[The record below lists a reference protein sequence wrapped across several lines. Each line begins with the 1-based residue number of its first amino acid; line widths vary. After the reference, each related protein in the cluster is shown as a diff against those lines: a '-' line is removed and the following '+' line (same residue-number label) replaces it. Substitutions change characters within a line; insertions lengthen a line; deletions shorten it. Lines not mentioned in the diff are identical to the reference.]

1 MVEVNTI
8 KTLYS
13 REFNIDEYLK
23 QYYSSIDEE
32 ETFFLR
38 QLGKIKQTIKGVK
51 GLENS
56 ISNFSLGHLLPNP
69 RTVVEI
75 GSGPLISGLVSASSW
90 ADMLIFSDL
99 VESNRERIKETLSN
113 ISSSPYDMSSINFVA
128 DIESI
133 NAEDLITRLERL
145 PKIVAESDLFFP
157 SVLHPSLCLPQP
169 PAVVIMKLCLEFSM
183 ASNSD
188 IIPALSR
195 VASLIAR
202 GGFLVIMGALGNMR
216 HLAHLRE

>member
-1 MVEVNTI
+1 M
-8 KTLYS
+8 
-13 REFNIDEYLK
+13 
-23 QYYSSIDEE
+23 
-32 ETFFLR
+32 
-38 QLGKIKQTIKGVK
+38 
-51 GLENS
+51 
-56 ISNFSLGHLLPNP
+56 LPNP

-90 ADMLIFSDL
+90 ADLLIFSDL

-113 ISSSPYDMSSINFVA
+113 VSSSPYDLSSINFVA
-128 DIESI
+128 DIEGI

-145 PKIVAESDLFFP
+145 PKIVTESDLFFP
-157 SVLHPSLCLPQP
+157 SVLHPSVCLPQP

-183 ASNSD
+183 TSNSD
-188 IIPALSR
+188 IVPALSR

-202 GGFLVIMGALGNMR
+202 GGFLVIMGALGNVTETCVDIL